1 MRNKRGRSS
10 SLSGLS
16 GVYLGAALG
25 FLALKGA
32 TLLLNAAV
40 FPRLRP
46 QPVPPGSP
54 RVSILIPAR
63 DEAHNLPLTLPG
75 VLAQGADEVLV
86 LDDGSGDRT
95 AQIARGLGA
104 RVIPGQPLPPGWFG
118 KPWACQQLG
127 EAARGEVLIFTD
139 ADVRWHPGA
148 LGAVL
153 QELATRKAD
162 LLTVLPRPEE
172 LTPGARILTPL
183 VDAVVLCLLPYP
195 LLQTRWPLATTANG
209 QLMAFRREAYEA
221 LGGHACV
228 RAEMLED
235 TVFARRLKARGGRVR
250 QALGQECVGVRMY
263 GGYRESVAGFG
274 KNAVGVHLNSRV
286 LMVTLGLWHGAVYAL
301 PWLVPARSSAW
312 WTLRLAGLLERALVN
327 VVTGRRTPAD
337 LAEGLLG
344 PLTPLFALPAYRLA
358 LRRRVTWKG
367 REYAQ

>member
-1 MRNKRGRSS
+1 MRNRRGRSS
-10 SLSGLS
+10 SLAD
-16 GVYLGAALG
+16 VYLGAALG

-32 TLLLNAAV
+32 TLLLNAGV

-46 QPVPPGSP
+46 QAVPPDSP

-86 LDDGSGDRT
+86 LDDGSGDGT
-95 AQIARGLGA
+95 AEVARGLGA
-104 RVIPGQPLPPGWFG
+104 RVLMGRPLPPGWFG
-118 KPWACQQLG
+118 KPWACQQLAG
-127 EAARGEVLIFTD
+127 AANGDVLIFTD

-153 QELATRKAD
+153 HELAAREAD
-162 LLTVLPRPEE
+162 LLTVLPRPED
-172 LTPGARILTPL
+172 LSPGARLLTPL

-195 LLQTRWPLATTANG
+195 LLQTRCPLATTANG
-209 QLMAFRREAYEA
+209 QVMAFRREAYAA

-235 TVFARRLKARGGRVR
+235 TVFARRLKARGGRVT
-250 QALGQECVGVRMY
+250 QALGQACVGVRMY
-263 GGYRESVAGFG
+263 GGYPESVAGFG

-286 LMVTLGLWHGAVYAL
+286 LMVTLGLWHGAVYTL
-301 PWLVPARSSAW
+301 PWLIPARSSAW
-312 WTLRLAGLLERALVN
+312 QVLRLAGLLERALVN
-327 VVTGRRTPAD
+327 LVTGRRTPAD

-358 LRRRVTWKG
+358 LRRRVAWKG
-367 REYAQ
+367 REYTQ